1 MGHQLFLPGAGAA
14 EGRPDG
20 WGVPLPAS
28 GPFHSKAGQPNL
40 LGMAPAAVK
49 IILGTDGEA
58 GKDGASSGPASSPG
72 EGVA

>member
-1 MGHQLFLPGAGAA
+1 MGCA
-14 EGRPDG
+14 
-20 WGVPLPAS
+20 VPAS

-49 IILGTDGEA
+49 TILGTDGEA
-58 GKDGASSGPASSPG
+58 GKDEASSGPASSPG